1 MDVEVDGNAL
11 VAAIIGPVDV
21 KELQVTEVGT
31 TLSLI
36 IMFFSCVSAECSTLN
51 LRTPGVHRPP
61 VLHHSQQV
69 ELEEFDIYGEETTD
83 RADSGINESSCY
95 SNHSLHDY
103 YNNMPE
109 GGRAVSFYQNR

>member
-1 MDVEVDGNAL
+1 MQSVQPS
-11 VAAIIGPVDV
+11 GPP
-21 KELQVTEVGT
+21 GY
-31 TLSLI
+31 I
-36 IMFFSCVSAECSTLN
+36 A
-51 LRTPGVHRPP
+51 PGVHSPQY
-61 VLHHSQQV
+61 VYHSLQV